1 MTEILSEKCSKTVY
15 LFSGISSHYF
25 PVLHDWV
32 AEMQNET
39 VCSKI
44 CKMRG
49 GREEENKP
57 KRSLRKQLLLCLDTT
72 GALISGEEHVNVAG
86 FTLSV

>member
-1 MTEILSEKCSKTVY
+1 MY

-39 VCSKI
+39 SYSKI
-44 CKMRG
+44 HKMRRG
-49 GREEENKP
+49 
-57 KRSLRKQLLLCLDTT
+57 KQTDKIPQKTTFTCLDTT
-72 GALISGEEHVNVAG
+72 GVLVSGEEHVNVAG
-86 FTLSV
+86 FTVSA